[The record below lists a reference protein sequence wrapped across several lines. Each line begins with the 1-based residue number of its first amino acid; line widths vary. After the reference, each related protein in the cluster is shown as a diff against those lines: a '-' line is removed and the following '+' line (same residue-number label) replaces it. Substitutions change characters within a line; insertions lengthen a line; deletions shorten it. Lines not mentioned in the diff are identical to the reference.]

1 VKRKILELLVAAALA
16 LAPASLGRAAMP
28 DATAPPADGPS
39 LAGKL
44 LIASPDMGDPRFSHT
59 VILIVRHN
67 AQGAFGLVLNRP
79 VEERSIASLL
89 EAIGADAKGVEG
101 NVRIYAG
108 GPVEPEI
115 GFVVHSAEFHTA
127 QTIAIDGRVAV
138 TSSPEVI
145 RDIGLGKGPKKSLI
159 AFGYAGWAP
168 GQLEGELKR
177 NDWYLAP
184 EDPALVFD
192 APRDQ
197 LWDLA
202 MKRREIE
209 L

>member
-1 VKRKILELLVAAALA
+1 MRRNITGYFVAAALL
-16 LAPASLGRAAMP
+16 LAPAALGRAAMP
-28 DATAPPADGPS
+28 DPTAPPAPGRS
-39 LAGKL
+39 LAGEL
-44 LIASPDMGDPRFSHT
+44 LIATPEMSDPRFSHT

-79 VEERSIASLL
+79 VEERPIASLL
-89 EAIGADAKGVEG
+89 SAIGADATGASG

-108 GPVEPEI
+108 GPVDPDV
-115 GFVVHSAEFHTA
+115 GFVVHSPEYHRP

-138 TSSPEVI
+138 TASPEI
-145 RDIGLGKGPKKSLI
+145 LKDIGHGKGPKKSLI

-168 GQLEGELKR
+168 GQLEGELKH

-192 APRDQ
+192 AARDQ

-202 MKRREIE
+202 VARREID